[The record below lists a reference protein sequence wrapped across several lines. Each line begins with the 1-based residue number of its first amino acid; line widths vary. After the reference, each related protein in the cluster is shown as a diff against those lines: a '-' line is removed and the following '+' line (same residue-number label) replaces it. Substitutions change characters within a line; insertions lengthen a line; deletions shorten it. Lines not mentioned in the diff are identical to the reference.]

1 MVSIARSRS
10 IWGPFESYEQNPIL
24 SADGTDRY
32 IQHTGH
38 ADLFQDADHEW
49 WAVVLGVRNFEDQGR
64 FPMGRESFL
73 THVKWP
79 ENGWPQIAAIEMDM
93 ERKDSKVL
101 ALENT
106 LPKFEQPDCVDFVYI
121 RDPDLENYTFS
132 EDSKD
137 ITLASSITDLSSP
150 SGTCSF
156 VGKRQRAFDSTC
168 MVELSISTET
178 TTNIKA
184 GLAVYKDDFKYA
196 QIYLDSKTSHICFQ
210 VINKAENVSILEE
223 AKSLSGRCVLKIRS
237 TATAFEFSYREPGD
251 GSPWQQLGS
260 IDSKLMTGYDFTG
273 TIFGIFATHGL
284 EGKATAV
291 EFKSFSLN

>member
-1 MVSIARSRS
+1 VIEQRIIWDGHAKTNTEGPHVYKKDGFYYLLVAEGGTFKDHMVSIARSRS

-137 ITLASSITDLSSP
+137 ISERHLFFRWEAVACL
-150 SGTCSF
+150 
-156 VGKRQRAFDSTC
+156 RQYVYGRAIHQYRNYYQHQSRPGS
-168 MVELSISTET
+168 L
-178 TTNIKA
+178 
-184 GLAVYKDDFKYA
+184 
-196 QIYLDSKTSHICFQ
+196 QRRFQ
-210 VINKAENVSILEE
+210 VCSDIPRQQNIPHLLPSHQQSRKRLDFRGGKKSIWALR
-223 AKSLSGRCVLKIRS
+223 A
-237 TATAFEFSYREPGD
+237 
-251 GSPWQQLGS
+251 
-260 IDSKLMTGYDFTG
+260 
-273 TIFGIFATHGL
+273 
-284 EGKATAV
+284 
-291 EFKSFSLN
+291 